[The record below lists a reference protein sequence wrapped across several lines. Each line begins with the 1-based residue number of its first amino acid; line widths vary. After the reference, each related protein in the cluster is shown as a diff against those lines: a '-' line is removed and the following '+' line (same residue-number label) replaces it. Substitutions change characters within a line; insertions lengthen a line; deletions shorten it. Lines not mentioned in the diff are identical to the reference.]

1 MSVGAHQ
8 KVGLATMT
16 SVVIGSIIGAGIFV
30 LPVSLAP
37 LGWNAAIGWLV
48 SGLGALCLAFA
59 LARLTQGG
67 EGIQAHI
74 EQALGRV
81 PGFVAAWAFWCSVW
95 TTNAFLALAAGAA
108 LTRVDP
114 RLADPRIATP
124 LAISFVAVLTGVN
137 ALGIRSAGRMQMLT
151 TAVKVLPL
159 LAVIFILLM
168 RLVAGDAVGPL
179 AATPISFDNV
189 ATAAAL
195 TLFAITGFEY
205 ATAPVHK
212 VRNAS
217 RTLPFAILGGTA
229 FVALLYLLSST
240 AVPLLLSPAAVAA
253 SPAPVADALGSQW
266 GELAVKIAAACIAVS
281 AFGCVNAGIMAA
293 GELAYA
299 MAQRDDLLRVF
310 ARTRADGTP
319 VYSQCLA
326 GGAAV
331 LLIILNTGRDTASL
345 FTFIILMATVGTLV
359 MYLLATI
366 AALRVSSGPVARTTI
381 VLGAIFAL
389 FALYGSGLEA
399 NAWGLLLLVVGLLVR
414 SGTRVANPRPAAAA

>member
-1 MSVGAHQ
+1 
-8 KVGLATMT
+8 MT

-37 LGWNAAIGWLV
+37 LGWNAVIGWLV
-48 SGLGALCLAFA
+48 SGSGALCLAFA

-67 EGIQAHI
+67 DGIQAHL
-74 EQALGRV
+74 EQALGPV
-81 PGFVAAWAFWCSVW
+81 SGFIAAWAFWCSVW

-108 LTRVDP
+108 LTRVNSD
-114 RLADPRIATP
+114 LADQRIATP

-151 TAVKVLPL
+151 TVVKVLPL
-159 LAVIFILLM
+159 LAVILILLM
-168 RLVAGDAVGPL
+168 RLLAGDAIGPL
-179 AATPISFDNV
+179 ATSPITFDNV

-217 RTLPFAILGGTA
+217 RTLPLAMLGGTT
-229 FVALLYLLSST
+229 FVVLLYLLSST

-253 SPAPVADALGSQW
+253 SPAPVADALGSEW
-266 GELAVKIAAACIAVS
+266 GQVAVKVAAACIAVS
-281 AFGCVNAGIMAA
+281 AFGCVNAGILAA
-293 GELAYA
+293 GELGYA
-299 MAQRDDLLRVF
+299 MALRGDLPGVL
-310 ARTRADGTP
+310 ARARPDGTP

-326 GGAAV
+326 GGSAV
-331 LLIILNTGRDTASL
+331 VLITLNAGRDTASL
-345 FTFIILMATVGTLV
+345 FKFVILMATVGTLV

-366 AALRVSSGPVARTTI
+366 AALRVCGCAIARTTI

-389 FALYGSGLEA
+389 FAFYGSGLEA
-399 NAWGLLLLVVGLLVR
+399 NAWGLLLLIVGLLVR
-414 SGTRVANPRPAAAA
+414 TVTRAARTRVAAAA